1 MFWRKCADSS
11 DMTFVLSAVGLLL
24 LLSVVALARA
34 IRGARDGYEDKGG
47 FHFSTEVSAAN
58 WTGKS
63 LPPIRPTRVV
73 VKRTAPKQAA

>member
-1 MFWRKCADSS
+1 
-11 DMTFVLSAVGLLL
+11 
-24 LLSVVALARA
+24 VVALARA